1 MHHALCVQRFAAS
14 LMLGNLKF
22 QGRLS
27 QLLLWGVSVEEVAT
41 LSGVGGGGG
50 GGGVDS
56 LGWTREASF
65 FLNKRLALALSFLLR
80 CLNLGMILV

>member
-1 MHHALCVQRFAAS
+1 
-14 LMLGNLKF
+14 MLGNLKL

-27 QLLLWGVSVEEVAT
+27 QFLLWGISVEEVTT

-50 GGGVDS
+50 GVNS

-65 FLNKRLALALSFLLR
+65 FLNNRLALALSFLLR